1 MKLSEN
7 AKQLLNARY
16 LLKNTEGKIIES
28 PEELFGRVAKYV
40 ASVERE
46 GRKKWENKF
55 NALLSNLHFLPN
67 SPTLMNAGLPNGQ
80 LSACFVLPVEDSLD
94 SIFTTLKDMA
104 MIHQSGGG
112 TGYNFS
118 QLRPHGDIVS
128 SSGGVSSGPM
138 AFIKIYNTAT
148 EHVRQGGKRRGANM
162 GILNVD
168 HPDIEEFIL
177 SKSEGNILQNFNL
190 SVGITD
196 DFMQAVES
204 GGDWKLINPRTK
216 KVAEIIKA
224 SKLWDQIV
232 SQAWATGDPG
242 LIFLDTINKYNPVPE
257 LGRIQ
262 STNPCGEVPL
272 FEYESCNLG
281 SINLSKMIKFD
292 GDRVE
297 IDWRVLENTVNV
309 AVRFLDNVISANHY
323 LLPQIEQETKSN
335 RKIGLGI
342 MGWAELLVLLNIPY
356 AGDEAISLGEKL
368 MKFVQEK
375 SYEAS
380 AELVNERGKFPNWKK
395 SIFYPNKPMRNA
407 TCNSIAPTGS
417 ISVIAD
423 TSYSIE
429 PLYALAYKR
438 VGILEN
444 QIQMEVNP
452 IFVGKMQELGLWTD
466 EVKEEVLATGSI
478 QQLKHIPKEV
488 RRVFE
493 TSLEIPWEYHLQHQR
508 AFQKY
513 TDNAVSKT
521 INLSKNTSKATISD
535 IYMTA
540 WKYGLKG
547 ITIYRDGSKAN
558 QVLQACHL
566 NKSANC

>member
-16 LLKNTEGKIIES
+16 LLKNTEGKIVES
-28 PEELFGRVAKYV
+28 PEELFWRVAKYV
-40 ASVERE
+40 ASVEKE
-46 GRKKWENKF
+46 DRKKWENKF
-55 NALLSNLHFLPN
+55 YALLANLHFLPN
-67 SPTLMNAGLPNGQ
+67 SPTLMNAGLLNGQ
-80 LSACFVLPVEDSLD
+80 LSACFVLPVEDSLN
-94 SIFTTLKDMA
+94 SIFTTLKNTA
-104 MIHQSGGG
+104 MI
-112 TGYNFS
+112 YNFS
-118 QLRPHGDIVS
+118 QLRPHGDMVS
-128 SSGGVSSGPM
+128 SSGGFSSGPM
-138 AFIKIYNTAT
+138 AFIKIYDTAT

-168 HPDIEEFIL
+168 HPDIEAFIL
-177 SKSEGNILQNFNL
+177 AKTKGEALHNFNL

-196 DFMQAVES
+196 DFMKTVQQ
-204 GGDWKLINPRTK
+204 GTDWKLINPRTK
-216 KVAEIIKA
+216 KITKTIKA
-224 SKLWDQIV
+224 KKLWNEIV

-242 LIFLDTINKYNPVPE
+242 LIFLDMINKHNPVAE
-257 LGRIQ
+257 IGKIQ

-272 FEYESCNLG
+272 FEFESCNLG
-281 SINLSKMIKFD
+281 SVNLSKMVVSKESE
-292 GDRVE
+292 GVGV
-297 IDWRVLENTVNV
+297 DWNKLEGTIAL

-335 RKIGLGI
+335 RKIGLGV
-342 MGWAELLVLLNIPY
+342 MGWAEMLAMLNIPY
-356 AGDEAISLGEKL
+356 ASEKAVSLGEKL
-368 MKFVQEK
+368 MQFVQDK
-375 SYEAS
+375 SYRAS
-380 AELVNERGKFPNWKK
+380 AELALERGVFPNWER

-444 QIQMEVNP
+444 QTQMELNP
-452 IFVGKMQELGLWTD
+452 IFVGKMKALGLWD
-466 EVKEEVLATGSI
+466 DKVKNEVLNTGSL
-478 QQLKHIPKEV
+478 QHLEYIPKAV
-488 RRVFE
+488 KKVFE
-493 TSLEIPWEYHLQHQR
+493 TSLEIPWEYHLRHQQV
-508 AFQKY
+508 FQKY

-521 INLSKNTSKATISD
+521 INLSKSTSKKTVSD

-566 NKSANC
+566 NKSPNC